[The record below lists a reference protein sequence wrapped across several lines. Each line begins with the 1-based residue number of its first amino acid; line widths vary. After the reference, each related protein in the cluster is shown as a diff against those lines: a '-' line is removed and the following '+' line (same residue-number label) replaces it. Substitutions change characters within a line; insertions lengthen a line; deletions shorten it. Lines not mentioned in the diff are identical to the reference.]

1 MFALVLTDAHSC
13 EETVHRFITAKTRGE
28 AWNKL
33 IKTDKSVPIFDQKLS
48 YVLFET
54 MSSYYDN
61 LCVTAPDDE
70 HIEFKFKIK
79 PCDRI
84 EKKIKDKGVLEVVYA
99 NASEDV
105 SESDNEDAIQDFL
118 LFFEFCEEKFDKMKF
133 VWTNEEFA
141 KQYDSL
147 VELFIEDGTAD
158 DPFKCWS
165 LSMTTYDHSI
175 PSVSSNGM
183 RCYDPDMDEDKIT
196 CIIPE
201 SYDLNAWNTLIK
213 TEEGKTEL
221 TYRMFGTPSSRVGLF
236 YLSAPDED
244 HIRVNFNT
252 GVDDEEKAE
261 QCKKEEAVYLSC
273 YSKHEDP
280 YLWETGVFIVDYPD
294 LLVALSEAGHSD
306 ISPNRRWSMVSISS
320 DVDTI

>member
-13 EETVHRFITAKTRGE
+13 DPTVHRLITAKSRGE
-28 AWNKL
+28 AWNKV
-33 IKTDKSVPIFDQKLS
+33 IKADKSVPIFGQKLS

-54 MSSYYDN
+54 MSSYHDN
-61 LCVTAPDDE
+61 MYVTAPDDE
-70 HIEFKFKIK
+70 HIEFKFKIQ
-79 PCDRI
+79 PCERI
-84 EKKIKDKGVLEVVYA
+84 EKKLLDKKVLDVVYT
-99 NASEDV
+99 NEYV
-105 SESDNEDAIQDFL
+105 SESNNEDAIQDFL
-118 LFFEFCEEKFDKMKF
+118 LFFKFCKKTFGKMKF

-141 KQYDSL
+141 KHYDSL

-158 DPFKCWS
+158 DPFKCWC

-175 PSVSSNGM
+175 PNELSCAM
-183 RCYDPDMDEDKIT
+183 RCYDPDTDEDKIT

-201 SYDLNAWNTLIK
+201 SYDLDAWNMLIK
-213 TEEGKTEL
+213 TEGPEL
-221 TYRMFGTPSSRVGLF
+221 THRMFGTPSSRAGLF

-252 GVDDEEKAE
+252 EIDDEEKAE

-273 YSKHEDP
+273 IARFSKRKDP

-294 LLVALSEAGHSD
+294 LLEALSEAGHSD
-306 ISPNRRWSMVSISS
+306 ISPYRRWSMVSISS
-320 DVDTI
+320 DVVTI